1 MGDAHP
7 VKPTFGEAV
16 RLWLKIGCI
25 SFGGPSGQIAILQ
38 AEVVEKRGWINET
51 EFLRA
56 LQFCM
61 LLPGPEAQQL
71 ATYLG
76 WRLHGIRGGIAAGI
90 LFLLPAVLLLWMLS
104 LLYVTGR
111 EWPLLHSFFEG
122 LKPAVVAIVAS
133 ALLRI
138 GRQTL
143 TSWSLVLIAMISFGL
158 FLAHIPY
165 PVVVLGF
172 GLIGGLLLEKPSMP
186 KESPENH
193 ASRSRS
199 WISSCLTALS
209 MALTILSIWLVPMLV
224 LFFWLGSKA
233 MPFRVG
239 LFFGKVAVL
248 SFGGAYAALSYVSLH
263 ASGDWGW
270 LSSGEMMDGLGLA
283 ETTPGPLLIALQF
296 VAFLGCYKAPG
307 ILPPLLSATLGSLAA
322 VWSLFLPSFL
332 WIFSL
337 APHLEGIA
345 RTPRMGGCAC
355 RNRSR
360 GDGCYHLPCPLVFRG
375 PLSARWPFRG
385 ASPRAGPALIPF
397 ASNQEIGY
405 RSNHPD
411 LRHSERTN
419 PRYRPLSLRGVGLL
433 FPRLGGQMIVFGNKM
448 VEGQVGETS
457 T

>member
-1 MGDAHP
+1 MGVAHP

-71 ATYLG
+71 AIYLG

-172 GLIGGLLLEKPSMP
+172 GLIGGLLLKKPSMP
-186 KESPENH
+186 KESLENP

-345 RTPRMGGCAC
+345 RTPRMGGALAAIGAVVTAVITCLALWF
-355 RNRSR
+355 SEALF
-360 GDGCYHLPCPLVFRG
+360 LPAGRFAALPL
-375 PLSARWPFRG
+375 
-385 ASPRAGPALIPF
+385 ALALLAFLLLQTKKLGVVPIILICGIVNVLIRVIAP
-397 ASNQEIGY
+397 
-405 RSNHPD
+405 
-411 LRHSERTN
+411 
-419 PRYRPLSLRGVGLL
+419 SL
-433 FPRLGGQMIVFGNKM
+433 
-448 VEGQVGETS
+448 
-457 T
+457 